1 MIPEFWVGSSSS
13 IIECSADFL
22 ALMHVS
28 SGRHGQSGGGC
39 RCGLRHVTVIYRD
52 FPEKQSEK

>member
-13 IIECSADFL
+13 IECSADFL

-28 SGRHGQSGGGC
+28 SARHGQSGEDVAAGC
-39 RCGLRHVTVIYRD
+39 GTSL
-52 FPEKQSEK
+52 